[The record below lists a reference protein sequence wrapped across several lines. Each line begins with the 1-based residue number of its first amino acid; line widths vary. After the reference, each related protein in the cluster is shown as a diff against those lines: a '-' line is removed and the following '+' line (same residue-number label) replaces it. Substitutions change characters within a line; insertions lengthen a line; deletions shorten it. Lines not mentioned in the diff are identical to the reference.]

1 MTHNRHLSYP
11 KQVRT
16 MSKTPHHAHSEPMA
30 QEPAPPRSTPLVVT
44 AAEAGMKLL
53 RFLERRLEEAPP
65 AGALHKWIRTG
76 QVRINGKRCQPFS
89 LLAQG
94 DAVRLPP
101 FAVAR
106 QVVQGAVTPQAAREE
121 STEAGGATA
130 KADGGTAKAGTAKQ
144 HSGNSAVDQPYTV
157 GPQLLGAD
165 LAITAVGDDYLL
177 LAKPAG
183 LAVQP
188 GSKQTDSVT
197 GRLQAAFG
205 RQAFIPAPVH
215 RLDKPVSGLL
225 LVATTQQGAQRFSA
239 AFAAGNTLCKEYVA
253 VVAGQWPYAAPQLL
267 LHKLEKRTL
276 AHGQE
281 RMVCVGNGEM
291 RPWNDEG
298 NEEYEKHAESR
309 AALLH
314 HISQNQLAAL
324 VVRPAQHPP
333 CRWHKTALHGKGLHE
348 ATLLSIELITGKHH
362 QIRAQLAHMGTPIVG
377 DRKYGGPAF
386 SHLLLHAFAL
396 RLPEGTRHTLAP
408 EWPAPFHRVAVL

>member
-1 MTHNRHLSYP
+1 MP
-11 KQVRT
+11 KP
-16 MSKTPHHAHSEPMA
+16 PHPAHSKATA
-30 QEPAPPRSTPLVVT
+30 QEPTAPRSTPLVVT

-53 RFLERRLEEAPP
+53 RFLERRLQEAPP
-65 AGALHKWIRTG
+65 TGALHKWIRTG

-89 LLAQG
+89 LLEQG

-106 QVVQGAVTPQAAREE
+106 LLAEEATPQA
-121 STEAGGATA
+121 GGKQIPPLHATTGA
-130 KADGGTAKAGTAKQ
+130 AEDASNMVGHYAANRG
-144 HSGNSAVDQPYTV
+144 YTV
-157 GPQLLGAD
+157 GSRLLGPD
-165 LAITAVGDDYLL
+165 LPITAVGEDFLL

-188 GSKQTDSVT
+188 GSKQTQSVT
-197 GRLQAAFG
+197 ARLQAAFG
-205 RQAFIPAPVH
+205 NQAFIPAPVH

-253 VVAGQWPYAAPQLL
+253 VVAGQWPHAAPQLL
-267 LHKLEKRTL
+267 LHTLEKRTL

-281 RMVCVGNGEM
+281 RMVCVDTGEV
-291 RPWNDEG
+291 RPWNDKED
-298 NEEYEKHAESR
+298 EESR

-314 HISQNQLAAL
+314 HITQNQLAAL

-333 CRWHKTALHGKGLHE
+333 CRWHKAALHGTGLHE
-348 ATLLSIELITGKHH
+348 ATLLYIELITGKHH

-408 EWPAPFHRVAVL
+408 EWPAPFQGIAIA

>member
-1 MTHNRHLSYP
+1 MPSTSH
-11 KQVRT
+11 T
-16 MSKTPHHAHSEPMA
+16 THSEPMA
-30 QEPAPPRSTPLVVT
+30 QEPAAQRTTPLVVT

-65 AGALHKWIRTG
+65 TGALHKWIRTG

-89 LLAQG
+89 LLEQG

-106 QVVQGAVTPQAAREE
+106 QLGEEAATPPDTSQ
-121 STEAGGATA
+121 STP
-130 KADGGTAKAGTAKQ
+130 KAGRKSAGAETAGQ
-144 HSGNSAVDQPYTV
+144 HNGNHGVAQPYTV

-165 LAITAVGDDYLL
+165 LPITAVGEDYLL

-188 GSKQTDSVT
+188 GTKQTQSVT
-197 GRLQAAFG
+197 SRLQAAFG
-205 RQAFIPAPVH
+205 NQAFIPAPVH

-225 LVATTQQGAQRFSA
+225 LVATAQQGAQRFSA

-253 VVAGQWPYAAPQLL
+253 VVAGQWPHATPQLL
-267 LHKLEKRTL
+267 LHTLEKRTL

-281 RMVCVGNGEM
+281 RMVCVETGEI
-291 RPWNDEG
+291 RPWNDE
-298 NEEYEKHAESR
+298 EEEESR

-314 HISQNQLAAL
+314 HIAQNKLAAL

-333 CRWHKTALHGKGLHE
+333 CKWHKVALRGTGLDT
-348 ATLLSIELITGKHH
+348 ATLLYIELITGKHH

-377 DRKYGGPAF
+377 DKKYGGPAF

-408 EWPAPFHRVAVL
+408 QWPAPFQSVCLE

>member
-1 MTHNRHLSYP
+1 MP
-11 KQVRT
+11 D
-16 MSKTPHHAHSEPMA
+16 TPHHAHSEPTA
-30 QEPAPPRSTPLVVT
+30 QDPAPPRSTPLLVT

-65 AGALHKWIRTG
+65 IGALHRWIRTG

-89 LLAQG
+89 ILAQG

-106 QVVQGAVTPQAAREE
+106 QLADDAVAQPTTGDGN
-121 STEAGGATA
+121 SKAGSCPA
-130 KADGGTAKAGTAKQ
+130 KANAVSQ
-144 HSGNSAVDQPYTV
+144 HSGNPAVAQPYTV

-165 LAITAVGDDYLL
+165 LPITAVGDDYLL

-197 GRLQAAFG
+197 ARLQAAFG

-225 LVATTQQGAQRFSA
+225 LVATTQHGAQRFSA
-239 AFAAGNTLCKEYVA
+239 AFAAGNTLCKEYVT
-253 VVAGQWPYAAPQLL
+253 VVAGQWPYATPQLL
-267 LHKLEKRTL
+267 LHTLEKRTL

-281 RMVCVGNGEM
+281 RMVCVGNGEI
-291 RPWNDEG
+291 RPWNDEE
-298 NEEYEKHAESR
+298 NEEDR

-324 VVRPAQHPP
+324 VVRPAQQPP
-333 CRWHKTALHGKGLHE
+333 CRWHKTALHGTGLSE
-348 ATLLSIELITGKHH
+348 ATLLYIELITGKHH
-362 QIRAQLAHMGTPIVG
+362 QIRTQLAHVGIPIVG

-408 EWPAPFHRVAVL
+408 EWAPPFQARPVM

>member
-1 MTHNRHLSYP
+1 MQQESSCNKIHILMPS
-11 KQVRT
+11 
-16 MSKTPHHAHSEPMA
+16 TPSPTNPDATA
-30 QEPAPPRSTPLVVT
+30 QEPAAQRSTPLVVT
-44 AAEAGMKLL
+44 PAEAGMKLL

-65 AGALHKWIRTG
+65 TGALHKWIRTG

-106 QVVQGAVTPQAAREE
+106 QVGEATAVPHQTSQGTP
-121 STEAGGATA
+121 EAGKKGTGAERA
-130 KADGGTAKAGTAKQ
+130 GQPGGNHTMA
-144 HSGNSAVDQPYTV
+144 QPYSV
-157 GPQLLGAD
+157 GPQLLGPD
-165 LAITAVGDDYLL
+165 LPIMAVGNDYLL

-188 GSKQTDSVT
+188 GSKQADSIT
-197 GRLQAAFG
+197 TRLQAAFG

-225 LVATTQQGAQRFSA
+225 LVATTLQGAQRYSA
-239 AFAAGNTLCKEYVA
+239 AFAAGNTLCKEYVT
-253 VVAGQWPYAAPQLL
+253 VVAGQWPYTRPQLL
-267 LHKLEKRTL
+267 MHALEKRTL

-281 RMVCVGNGEM
+281 RMVCVDAGEI
-291 RPWNDEG
+291 RPWNDEES
-298 NEEYEKHAESR
+298 EERR

-314 HISQNQLAAL
+314 HISENQLAAL
-324 VVRPAQHPP
+324 VVRPAQPTP
-333 CRWHKTALHGKGLHE
+333 CTWNKTALHGTGLRE
-348 ATLLSIELITGKHH
+348 VTLLYIELITGKHH
-362 QIRAQLAHMGTPIVG
+362 QIRTQLAHMGTPIVG

-386 SHLLLHAFAL
+386 SRLLLHAFAL

-408 EWPAPFHRVAVL
+408 QWPAPFQDVAVK

>member
-1 MTHNRHLSYP
+1 MPDTSNP
-11 KQVRT
+11 
-16 MSKTPHHAHSEPMA
+16 AHPEPTA
-30 QEPAPPRSTPLVVT
+30 QEPATPRSTPLVVT

-65 AGALHKWIRTG
+65 TGALHKWIRTG

-106 QVVQGAVTPQAAREE
+106 VLADDAGAQQAAREDTPE
-121 STEAGGATA
+121 TGGGPATA
-130 KADGGTAKAGTAKQ
+130 DTGKQ
-144 HSGNSAVDQPYTV
+144 HNGNPAVAQPYTV

-165 LAITAVGDDYLL
+165 LPIMAVGDDYLL
-177 LAKPAG
+177 LAKPAD

-188 GSKQTDSVT
+188 GSKQTHSVT
-197 GRLQAAFG
+197 ARLHAALG

-253 VVAGQWPYAAPQLL
+253 VVAGQWPYATPQLL
-267 LHKLEKRTL
+267 LHTLEKRTL

-281 RMVCVGNGEM
+281 RMVCVGNGEI
-291 RPWNDEG
+291 RPWNDEE
-298 NEEYEKHAESR
+298 NEEKR

-333 CRWHKTALHGKGLHE
+333 CRWHKTALHGTGLHE
-348 ATLLSIELITGKHH
+348 ATLLYMELITGKHH
-362 QIRAQLAHMGTPIVG
+362 QIRAQLAHVGTPIVG

-386 SHLLLHAFAL
+386 NHLLLHAFAL

-408 EWPAPFHRVAVL
+408 EWPKPFQGVVTPACRP